1 MSAKS
6 VLHPMEGG
14 AALVPADTAAVAAEA
29 EEAAAVTD
37 TMPLYSI
44 SWRKNLWRIFLLGIP

>member
-1 MSAKS
+1 
-6 VLHPMEGG
+6 MEGG
-14 AALVPADTAAVAAEA
+14 AALVPADTAAVAAE
-29 EEAAAVTD
+29 AAVTD

>member
-1 MSAKS
+1 
-6 VLHPMEGG
+6 MEGG